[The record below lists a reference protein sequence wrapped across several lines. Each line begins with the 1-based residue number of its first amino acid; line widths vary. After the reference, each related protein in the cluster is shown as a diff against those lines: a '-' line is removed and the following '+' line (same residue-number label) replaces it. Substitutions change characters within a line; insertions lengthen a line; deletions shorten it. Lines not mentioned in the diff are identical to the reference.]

1 MLPVQ
6 LILTSISNE
15 VEVVVVMVSKDVAV
29 VMAKDSLR
37 MWWKRL

>member
-29 VMAKDSLR
+29 VMAKDSLT